1 MNRPKE
7 DAKRK
12 AVALSYRRGVDEAPA
27 VVAKGRGNVAKK
39 MIEAAKEHQIPIE
52 EDETLVELLSELQL
66 NEMIPED
73 LYAAVGEIFAF
84 IYRMDKQ
91 AGKKQ

>member
-1 MNRPKE
+1 MNNPNE
-7 DAKRK
+7 EAKRK
-12 AVALSYRRGVDEAPA
+12 AVALSYKRGVDEAP
-27 VVAKGRGNVAKK
+27 VVMAKGRGYTADKI
-39 MIEAAKEHQIPIE
+39 IEAAKGHQIPIQ
-52 EDETLVELLSELQL
+52 EDETLVELLSRLQL
-66 NEMIPED
+66 NEMIPEE